1 MRGEAGTGVPGVRR
15 GPKVVLGVVGA
26 AALMAGT
33 AVVALANYVEG
44 ITLTGNCVDTYTSGT
59 VNTLDAQTGHVLELE
74 FLAYNSTSKSWTSS
88 TSPIG
93 KVDIDLVN
101 NKNSYTWWIQVPQT
115 DLSSP
120 YTKWEVQYDPGS
132 STGITGPG
140 SSYSAPVTTT
150 LCSPDP
156 NTPESP
162 LAVGLPL
169 AGLAIFAGAFGFGI
183 RRRRNS
189 ASAV

>member
-1 MRGEAGTGVPGVRR
+1 M
-15 GPKVVLGVVGA
+15 LGAV
-26 AALMAGT
+26 ALMAGT

-44 ITLTGNCVDTYTSGT
+44 ISLTGNCVDTYTSGT

-74 FLAYNSTSKSWTSS
+74 FLAYNGTSWTSS
-88 TSPIG
+88 TNPIA

-101 NKNSYTWWIQVPQT
+101 NTNTYTWWIQVPQT
-115 DLSSP
+115 YLNP
-120 YTKWEVQYDPGS
+120 KTYTKWEVQYDPS
-132 STGITGPG
+132 SSSGISGKG
-140 SSYSAPVTTT
+140 SSYQAAVSST
-150 LCSPDP
+150 LCTPFP

-169 AGLAIFAGAFGFGI
+169 AGLAIFAGAFGVVI
-183 RRRRNS
+183 RRRRS

>member
-1 MRGEAGTGVPGVRR
+1 M
-15 GPKVVLGVVGA
+15 LGAV
-26 AALMAGT
+26 ALMAGT

-44 ITLTGNCVDTYTSGT
+44 ISLTGNCVDTYTSGT
-59 VNTLDAQTGHVLELE
+59 VSTLDAQTGHVLELE
-74 FLAYNSTSKSWTSS
+74 FLAYNGTTHTWTSS
-88 TSPIG
+88 TSPIA

-115 DLSSP
+115 YLSSP

-132 STGITGPG
+132 SSGITGPG
-140 SSYSAPVTTT
+140 SSYSAPVSST

-156 NTPESP
+156 NTPEAP

-169 AGLAIFAGAFGFGI
+169 AGLAIFAGAFGFEI
-183 RRRRNS
+183 RRRRHS

>member
-1 MRGEAGTGVPGVRR
+1 MRGEAGNGVSGARR
-15 GPKVVLGVVGA
+15 GRKVVLGMVGA
-26 AALMAGT
+26 VALMAGT

-44 ITLTGNCVDTYTSGT
+44 ITLTGSCVDTYTSGT

-74 FLAYNSTSKSWTSS
+74 FLAYDGTTKAWTSS
-88 TSPIG
+88 TSPIA

-101 NKNSYTWWIQVPQT
+101 NKNSYTWWIQVPQAY
-115 DLSSP
+115 LSAP

-132 STGITGPG
+132 SSGITGPG
-140 SSYSAPVTTT
+140 SSYSAPVTST

-162 LAVGLPL
+162 LAVALPL
-169 AGLAIFAGAFGFGI
+169 AGLAIFAGAFGLQI
-183 RRRRNS
+183 RRRRHS
-189 ASAV
+189 ASAS